1 MVMKKLWPETV
12 DSRRLIDVCIIDC
25 VVAMNEE
32 KFGGGTVKAF
42 CFFLE
47 RGISEVDD
55 DTNI

>member
-1 MVMKKLWPETV
+1 MCASLTA
-12 DSRRLIDVCIIDC
+12 LY
-25 VVAMNEE
+25 VAMNEE